1 MLKPSYE
8 KYARLRDARELND
21 HQVSKQIGIASATLT
36 EWKKGSYSPK
46 TDKML
51 RICNLFNV
59 PLEFLMEEQE
69 V

>member
-21 HQVSKQIGIASATLT
+21 HQVSKQSGIASATLT

-46 TDKML
+46 ADKL
-51 RICNLFNV
+51 LKICSLFNV
-59 PLEFLMEEQE
+59 PLEFLMEDKEL
-69 V
+69 